1 MLSLL
6 CCRPKSPEGEESVLS
21 ENQHQYDEE
30 TRRVNSFFFKQKKH
44 STRVLDKKESMFSL
58 RFKPQFC
65 GSSDHRKTCW

>member
-30 TRRVNSFFFKQKKH
+30 TRRVNSFFLNKKTLNKSVGQKGIY
-44 STRVLDKKESMFSL
+44 VLIKIPASVL
-58 RFKPQFC
+58 RLL
-65 GSSDHRKTCW
+65 

>member
-30 TRRVNSFFFKQKKH
+30 TRRVNSFFFKQKN
-44 STRVLDKKESMFSL
+44 TQQE
-58 RFKPQFC
+58 
-65 GSSDHRKTCW
+65 CWTKRNLCSH

>member
-30 TRRVNSFFFKQKKH
+30 TRRVNSFFFLNKKTLNK
-44 STRVLDKKESMFSL
+44 SVGQIGIYVLIKITASVL
-58 RFKPQFC
+58 RLL
-65 GSSDHRKTCW
+65 

>member
-30 TRRVNSFFFKQKKH
+30 TRRVNSFFFKQKTLNK
-44 STRVLDKKESMFSL
+44 SVGQKGIYVLIKIPASVL
-58 RFKPQFC
+58 RLL
-65 GSSDHRKTCW
+65 